1 MLITTYSQKQSSRSS
16 GPSLQVVKI
25 QKQQTEIMKIQINTG
40 KNLTVHAEYGNE
52 LEALLMKELGRYS
65 EHITRLEV
73 HLSDENGNKE
83 SLNDK
88 KCLLEARLEGRQPL
102 AVSASSNTYD
112 QAVNNSVGKLKVLL
126 NTIIGKLRDL
136 HQN

>member
-1 MLITTYSQKQSSRSS
+1 MQKQSSSS
-16 GPSLQVVKI
+16 SSPSLQVVKI
-25 QKQQTEIMKIQINTG
+25 QKHQTEIMKIQINTG

-52 LEALLMKELGRYS
+52 LEVLLKKELSRYS

-83 SLNDK
+83 SQNDK

-102 AVSASSNTYD
+102 AVTATSNTYD
-112 QAVNNSVGKLKVLL
+112 QAVKSAVGKLKALL
-126 NTIIGKLRDL
+126 DTIIGKLRDL
-136 HQN
+136 HQD

>member
-1 MLITTYSQKQSSRSS
+1 
-16 GPSLQVVKI
+16 VKI
-25 QKQQTEIMKIQINTG
+25 QTRQIEIMKIQINTG

-52 LEALLMKELGRYS
+52 LEALLKKELSRYS

-73 HLSDENGNKE
+73 HLSDENGTKE

-112 QAVNNSVGKLKVLL
+112 QAVNSAVGKLKALL
-126 NTIIGKLRDL
+126 DTIIGKLRDF
-136 HQN
+136 HKD